1 MLSLENR
8 DSASTGTFHEPHLE
22 LLEQGSHHDH
32 VSVLILGLRRNI
44 FVPPQIFAL
53 FLRGRGLHGVR
64 HDPLGGGENQFL

>member
-22 LLEQGSHHDH
+22 LLEQGSHH
-32 VSVLILGLRRNI
+32 VSFLILGLRRNL
-44 FVPPQIFAL
+44 FVPLQIFTR